1 MAAEQPDLYAVSP
14 NRSNVLAKETF
25 HLRVVYGSGAVASA
39 QGWGG
44 IGVADTA
51 TGKMTITLPRTYAK
65 LTGFRWGW
73 AKCAAGAVLTPVILT
88 DSVATADSNGKG
100 YVIVET
106 RANAAGTVT
115 DPASGDELLLEFDVS
130 NDVVNTARQTITV
143 T

>member
-1 MAAEQPDLYAVSP
+1 MAAEQPDLYPVSP

-25 HLRVVYGSGAVASA
+25 HLRVIYGSSA
-39 QGWGG
+39 ISSAEGWGG

-51 TGKMTITLPRTYAK
+51 AGKMTITFPRTYAK
-65 LTGFRWGW
+65 LVGFRWGW
-73 AKCAAGAVLTPVILT
+73 AKLAAGAVYTPVILT

-106 RANAAGTVT
+106 RTEAGTAT
-115 DPASGDELLLEFDVS
+115 DPADGDELLLEFDLS

>member
-1 MAAEQPDLYAVSP
+1 MAATQPDLYPVSP

-25 HLRVVYGSGAVASA
+25 HLRVVYGSGAVSSA

-65 LTGFRWGW
+65 LLGFRWGW
-73 AKCAAGAVLTPVILT
+73 AKCAAGAVLFPVILT

-106 RANAAGTVT
+106 RTEAGTAT

>member
-1 MAAEQPDLYAVSP
+1 MAAVQPDLYAVSP

-25 HLRVVYGSGAVASA
+25 HLRVIYGSSAVSSA
-39 QGWGG
+39 EGWGG

-51 TGKMTITLPRTYAK
+51 AGKMTITLPRTYAK
-65 LTGFRWGW
+65 LVGFRWGW
-73 AKCAAGAVLTPVILT
+73 AKCAAGAVYFPVILT

-106 RANAAGTVT
+106 RTEAGTAT
-115 DPASGDELLLEFDVS
+115 DPANGDELLLEFDVS